1 MAGGS
6 IKGITIEFRG
16 DTTKLDKALRQ
27 INTETRNLD
36 KELKLVDKAL
46 KFKPGSVDLWR
57 QKQTILNQK
66 IAETREK
73 LTLLKNE
80 QARMDAAGVDKTSE
94 EYRKV
99 QREIIECES
108 KLKTFNRQ
116 LKETGNAKLTALGEE
131 LQKIGKKMEDVGKT
145 LTQKVTAPITALFGV
160 SAKSALSFGDAIAK
174 VSTISDES
182 QVPISSLKSSIMDLS
197 NQSGIGANE
206 LAEATY
212 QALSASIET
221 KDAARFVG
229 DAAGLAKA
237 GFLDTASAVD
247 VLTTIIN
254 AYGYEAE
261 DAEKISS
268 QLIQTQNDGKT
279 TVNELAAAMGQV
291 IPTASA
297 LNIPLEQLNASYVLL
312 TKQGINTAN
321 ATTYLNG
328 MFTEL
333 GDGGSAVSK
342 ILQDKT
348 GKTFGQLMNEG
359 WTLGDVMQLLS
370 DSVDGDSEAFLNLW
384 GNTRAGKGALALL
397 NGGVNEFNEEAE
409 KMSKSSGNVGKAL
422 KKLKTPG
429 AAARKALNSIVN
441 AGIQIGDVLA
451 PYVEKAAKFIEKLSK
466 KFQDLSPGTKK
477 AVVAVLA
484 VVAAIGPLL
493 VLIGK
498 LAIGVGAIIKLVG
511 VVGPAIT
518 ALGSSALLPIVGIVA
533 AVVAAGVLLY
543 KNWDKIKAVAIQVK
557 TAVVNTW
564 NSLKTSVTSIFNSIK
579 TTISNVWTSI
589 KNASAT
595 LWENIKT
602 TISGKVTA
610 IKKAVD
616 FSGLVSKVKQSV
628 SGVKDALSAPFIK
641 AKELV
646 QSAVKKIKS
655 IFPIKLGKI
664 FSGVKLPHFKISGG
678 KIPWGIGGAGVKPTV
693 SISWYKEGGIMTK
706 PTVFHAGGE
715 AGDEAILPLTPFWKK
730 MDELIE
736 AQQGG
741 GITVNVYGTP
751 NMNVDE
757 LAEAVE
763 RRLVMLQRRRNMA
776 YGGI

>member
-1 MAGGS
+1 MAGN

-36 KELKLVDKAL
+36 KELRLVDKAL
-46 KFKPGSVDLWR
+46 KFNPTSVDLWR
-57 QKQTILNQK
+57 QKQQLLSQK
-66 IAETREK
+66 VAETKEK

-80 QARMDAAGVDKTSE
+80 QARMDAAGVDKNSE
-94 EYRKV
+94 EYRKL
-99 QREIIECES
+99 QREIIETES
-108 KLKTFNRQ
+108 KVKTFEGQ
-116 LKETGNAKLTALGEE
+116 LKKVGNVNLRATSEQFKEMGNKLTSAGHAMQGLSMAAAAVAASIGALTVKSGKWADDVNTMSKVYGIGTKELQKYATAAELVDVDVETIAKSHTKLEKSMYSAKDGTGAAAEAFDALGVKVTDANGNLRKGDDVWNDAIKALGE
-131 LQKIGKKMEDVGKT
+131 MENET
-145 LTQKVTAPITALFGV
+145 ER
-160 SAKSALSFGDAIAK
+160 DAIAMQLMGKSAQELNPLIEDGGETYKKLAKTLKKYDLDYIDDKTLKRANKFNDEIDTLKAIGLVTFRKLGTQLAGTLAPAMSKVVGWAGKIAQWLSKLSPRTQAIIAGVAGAVAVIAPLLIGLGK
-174 VSTISDES
+174 VSFAI
-182 QVPISSLKSSIMDLS
+182 SSIM
-197 NQSGIGANE
+197 
-206 LAEATY
+206 
-212 QALSASIET
+212 
-221 KDAARFVG
+221 
-229 DAAGLAKA
+229 GLM
-237 GFLDTASAVD
+237 S
-247 VLTTIIN
+247 
-254 AYGYEAE
+254 
-261 DAEKISS
+261 
-268 QLIQTQNDGKT
+268 
-279 TVNELAAAMGQV
+279 
-291 IPTASA
+291 
-297 LNIPLEQLNASYVLL
+297 
-312 TKQGINTAN
+312 
-321 ATTYLNG
+321 
-328 MFTEL
+328 
-333 GDGGSAVSK
+333 
-342 ILQDKT
+342 
-348 GKTFGQLMNEG
+348 
-359 WTLGDVMQLLS
+359 TL
-370 DSVDGDSEAFLNLW
+370 
-384 GNTRAGKGALALL
+384 
-397 NGGVNEFNEEAE
+397 
-409 KMSKSSGNVGKAL
+409 
-422 KKLKTPG
+422 
-429 AAARKALNSIVN
+429 
-441 AGIQIGDVLA
+441 
-451 PYVEKAAKFIEKLSK
+451 
-466 KFQDLSPGTKK
+466 
-477 AVVAVLA
+477 
-484 VVAAIGPLL
+484 
-493 VLIGK
+493 
-498 LAIGVGAIIKLVG
+498 
-511 VVGPAIT
+511 GPAI
-518 ALGSSALLPIVGIVA
+518 GGIVA
-533 AVVAAGVLLY
+533 AMGPVT
-543 KNWDKIKAVAIQVK
+543 VAIA
-557 TAVVNTW
+557 AVVNTW

-628 SGVKDALSAPFIK
+628 SGVKDALSAPFTK

-741 GITVNVYGTP
+741 NITVNVYGTP

>member
-1 MAGGS
+1 MAGN

-422 KKLKTPG
+422 KKLNTPG

-518 ALGSSALLPIVGIVA
+518 ALGGSALLPIVGIVA

-543 KNWDKIKAVAIQVK
+543 KNWDKIKATALQVK

-564 NSLKTSVTSIFNSIK
+564 NSLKTSVTSIFNRIK

-589 KNASAT
+589 KNAAAT

-628 SGVKDALSAPFIK
+628 SGVKDALSAPFTK

-646 QSAVKKIKS
+646 QSAIKKIKS
-655 IFPIKLGKI
+655 IFPLKLGKI

-678 KIPWGIGGAGVKPTV
+678 KIPWGIGGMGTKPSV
-693 SISWYKEGGIMTK
+693 SISWYKDGGIMTK

-741 GITVNVYGTP
+741 NITVNVYGTP